1 MTIKGIIFDADHT
14 LYVPQ
19 AEKAY
24 DEKFRYLSEQLG
36 VSHKRLREI
45 WEQQVDRALDLEN
58 PTERKREQVLERTLM
73 ELELPKDERDDLVA
87 EALERFWNQVVD
99 DLEYDPGTP
108 DMLRRLEDAGIQL
121 VAVASD
127 EFQEP
132 LEQKLR
138 QVLGDWDDFFD
149 LLITPEDAGSMK
161 PSEEFYHSVLMNTEL
176 QPDEVVMVGDSWTR
190 DLAPAQQLGI
200 TTVLLSSEEEGDP
213 DFRISKLSELEQV
226 VKGLR

>member
-24 DEKFRYLSEQLG
+24 DEKFRYLSDRLG
-36 VSHKRLREI
+36 VSRKRLREL
-45 WEQQVDRALDLEN
+45 WEDQVDRALNIED
-58 PTERKREQVLERTLM
+58 PSDRKREEMLERTLM
-73 ELELPKDERDDLVA
+73 ELELPKEERDDLI
-87 EALERFWNQVVD
+87 EDALERFWNQVVD
-99 DLEYDPGTP
+99 DLEYDEDTP
-108 DMLRRLEDAGIQL
+108 DMLRRLEESGIEL

-132 LEQKLR
+132 LEQKL
-138 QVLGDWDDFFD
+138 QTVLGDWDDFFD
-149 LLITPEDAGSMK
+149 LLITPEDTDSMK

-176 QPDEVVMVGDSWTR
+176 QPEEVVMVGDSWKR
-190 DLAPAQQLGI
+190 DLEPAQELGI